1 MNTRGPFLEAVKKAL
16 RYLGLSM
23 AIPFFVWVPLGF
35 ISSVPSI
42 IDVFGIDGLKL
53 PTGIVIGGL
62 MLAAIGYED
71 S

>member
-1 MNTRGPFLEAVKKAL
+1 MNYQTPIVGAIKNLLKLLGICMAV
-16 RYLGLSM
+16 
-23 AIPFFVWVPLGF
+23 PFFIWVPLGL
-35 ISSVPSI
+35 IPSIPSI

-71 S
+71 F